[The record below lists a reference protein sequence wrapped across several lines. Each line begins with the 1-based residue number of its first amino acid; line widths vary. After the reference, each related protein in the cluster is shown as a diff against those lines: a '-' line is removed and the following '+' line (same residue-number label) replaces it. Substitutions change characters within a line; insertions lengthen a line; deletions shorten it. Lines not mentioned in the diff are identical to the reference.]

1 MYELKKLEL
10 LILKPDKIEMIHA
23 LLFMFSRKPQNRA
36 FHVLFSKE
44 DDGKVLAGCFSHEV
58 SYSVL

>member
-1 MYELKKLEL
+1 M
-10 LILKPDKIEMIHA
+10 KIEMIHA

-44 DDGKVLAGCFSHEV
+44 DDGKVLADCFSHEV
-58 SYSVL
+58 SYSVP